1 MNKPCSLDDCYLSFF
16 LFLLYKKV
24 KLFQLRSSFLSNN
37 NNNNGS
43 EKEGKRPEEKS
54 WEFTIG
60 CESSDRKP

>member
-1 MNKPCSLDDCYLSFF
+1 
-16 LFLLYKKV
+16 LYKKV
-24 KLFQLRSSFLSNN
+24 KLFQLRSSFLNNNNN

-43 EKEGKRPEEKS
+43 EKEGKGPEEKS